1 MRLEADHWHRQHL
14 ESQRVIDMLHWEKE
28 DLVRTHTNETGELR
42 RKVSILSEKVGSTAM
57 STAASSTGFSDLASD
72 YDGLKLGVQGWDN
85 PIFASEFGNMDAAA
99 TAPAAISVDAGAL
112 SVEQSQPLHQQRQ
125 QPQQAPVMQS
135 NDLSFTT
142 LKEDDSQQEKPVASG
157 LLLMLLLCGAF
168 VASKSAG
175 SSPPTIPRMS
185 DEVRAASATVLDSI
199 FRDAGVAPSPSDG
212 DAGTMTVA
220 SQRPL
225 PSGKGMVMHGIPA
238 PSGPVA
244 PLQMGAWSDVG
255 LNGGSGSSGLGASS
269 LGQLQVDL
277 TSFTANQEAEQAF
290 GMTASQYNSVTDA
303 GFVYEYNGL
312 SSPDA
317 DADADADADGHR
329 DSDGQAT
336 PVTSPSGGFGT
347 EGANAGYIAKG
358 VAQKRSLMETLA
370 AMREQAPGR
379 TAAEVYTRSLL
390 WERIPADVV
399 MEFKR
404 LVETSTGA
412 AVPVTMNGQSS
423 TVEV

>member
-57 STAASSTGFSDLASD
+57 SAAASSTGFSDLASD
-72 YDGLKLGVQGWDN
+72 YDGLKLGAQSWDN

-99 TAPAAISVDAGAL
+99 PAPAVIPVDAGAL
-112 SVEQSQPLHQQRQ
+112 SVEQPLHQQRQ
-125 QPQQAPVMQS
+125 QPRQAPMVQP
-135 NDLSFTT
+135 NNLSFTT
-142 LKEDDSQQEKPVASG
+142 VKEDDSQQEKPVASG

-185 DEVRAASATVLDSI
+185 DEVRAASANVLDSI

-220 SQRPL
+220 SQRPH
-225 PSGKGMVMHGIPA
+225 PSGKGMIVHGIPT
-238 PSGPVA
+238 PSDPVA
-244 PLQMGAWSDVG
+244 PLHMGGAWSDIG
-255 LNGGSGSSGLGASS
+255 MNGGGGSNGLGASS

-277 TSFTANQEAEQAF
+277 TSLTGNQEAEQAF

-317 DADADADADGHR
+317 DADADADAHR
-329 DSDGQAT
+329 ESDGQAT
-336 PVTSPSGGFGT
+336 PMTSPSGGFGT
-347 EGANAGYIAKG
+347 DGSSTGFVGKGAG
-358 VAQKRSLMETLA
+358 QKRSLMETLA

-404 LVETSTGA
+404 LVETSTGVA
-412 AVPVTMNGQSS
+412 APVNMNGQTSMVKTQS
-423 TVEV
+423 